1 MNLHD
6 QITLYVPSN
15 EQEAKDK
22 DIILRAM
29 ATLSDVLTRNNEVL
43 HFTASAFVLNP
54 SRTHTLMVHHNIYNS
69 WSWTGGHADGNP
81 KLFSVAKKELQEETG
96 LTDVKAIQ
104 EELISIDILPV
115 VGHMKNGKYVS
126 AHLHFN
132 VTYLFEVADDAPLN
146 AKLDE
151 NSAVG
156 WIAIEELA
164 QKCSEP
170 HMMPVYEKIIEKVKK
185 SELK

>member
-6 QITLYVPSN
+6 QIKLYVPYN

-29 ATLSDVLTRNNEVL
+29 VTLSDVLTRSNEVL

-81 KLFSVAKKELQEETG
+81 KLFNVAKKELQEEAG

-104 EELISIDILPV
+104 EELISLDILPV
-115 VGHMKNGKYVS
+115 IGHMKNGKYVS

-170 HMMPVYEKIIEKVKK
+170 HMIPVYEKIIEKVKK
-185 SELK
+185 IES

>member
-6 QITLYVPSN
+6 QIKLYVPYN

-29 ATLSDVLTRNNEVL
+29 ATLSDVLTRNNEVV
-43 HFTASAFVLNP
+43 HFTASAFALNP
-54 SRTHTLMVHHNIYNS
+54 GRTHILMVYHNIYNS

-81 KLFSVAKKELQEETG
+81 NLFEVAKKELLEEAG
-96 LTDVKAIQ
+96 LTEVKAIH
-104 EELISIDILPV
+104 EDIASVDILPV
-115 VGHMKNGKYVS
+115 IGHMKNGKYVA

-132 VTYLFEVADDAPLN
+132 VTYLFEVANDASLK

-156 WIAIEELA
+156 WIPISEIAR
-164 QKCSEP
+164 KCTEQ
-170 HMMPVYEKIIEKVKK
+170 HMIPIYEKIIEKVKK
-185 SELK
+185 IES

>member
-6 QITLYVPSN
+6 QIKLYVPYN
-15 EQEAKDK
+15 EQEVKDK

-29 ATLSDVLTRNNEVL
+29 ATLSDVLTRSNEVL

-54 SRTHTLMVHHNIYNS
+54 NRTHTLMVHHNIYNS

-81 KLFSVAKKELQEETG
+81 NLLSVARMELQEEAG
-96 LTDVKAIQ
+96 LTDIKAIQ
-104 EELISIDILPV
+104 EEPISLDILPV
-115 VGHMKNGKYVS
+115 IGHMKNGKYVS

-132 VTYLFEVADDAPLN
+132 VAYLFEVADDASLK

-170 HMMPVYEKIIEKVKK
+170 HMMPVYEKIIGKVKK
-185 SELK
+185 IES